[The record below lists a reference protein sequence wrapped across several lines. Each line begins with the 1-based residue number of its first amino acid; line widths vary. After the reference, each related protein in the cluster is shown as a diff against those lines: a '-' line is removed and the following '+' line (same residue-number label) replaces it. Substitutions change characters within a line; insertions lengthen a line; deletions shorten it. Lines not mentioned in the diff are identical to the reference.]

1 MSFLRVYS
9 AQETGPVISGDGV
22 ILRTPTMSDFEEWAA
37 LRSRS
42 RNFLTPWEPSWPA
55 DDLTRAAFRRR
66 LRRYQSEIRD
76 DNAYPFFIYHA
87 ESDRLLGGITLSNIN
102 RGMTQSATIGYWMG
116 EEHAGRGYMAAALK
130 ALIPFAFR
138 TLNLHRLVAASLPN
152 NERSIGLLEK
162 LGFQR
167 EGLARGLVCINGQW
181 RDHIVFAM
189 LKDDRWP

>member
-1 MSFLRVYS
+1 
-9 AQETGPVISGDGV
+9 
-22 ILRTPTMSDFEEWAA
+22 MSDFEEWAA

-42 RNFLTPWEPSWPA
+42 RNFLTPWEPRWPA

-76 DNAYPFFIYHA
+76 DNAYPFFIFHA
-87 ESDRLLGGITLSNIN
+87 DSDTLLGGVTLSSIN

-116 EEHAGRGYMAAALK
+116 QEHAGRGYMAAALV

-152 NERSIGLLEK
+152 NVRSIGLLEK

-167 EGLARGLVCINGQW
+167 EGIARGMVCINGQW

-189 LKDDRWP
+189 LKDDPWP

>member
-9 AQETGPVISGDGV
+9 TQETGPIISGDGV
-22 ILRTPTMSDFEEWAA
+22 ILRTPAMADFEEWAA

-87 ESDRLLGGITLSNIN
+87 ESDKLLGGITLSNIN

-152 NERSIGLLEK
+152 NVRSIGLLEK